1 MNKIIRSIMN
11 KIIDAKRVQYVSY
24 HVAEGAESDDIG
36 FSSSS
41 GIPEFRTGITISSIS
56 GKTNFF

>member
-1 MNKIIRSIMN
+1 MN